1 MHRMYMGGWYKLFL
15 EDDLLVLL
23 LFTVELHAEL
33 VQVDVALTRG
43 QLFQP
48 LRKGWLGEVKRD

>member
-1 MHRMYMGGWYKLFL
+1 M
-15 EDDLLVLL
+15 LL

-48 LRKGWLGEVKRD
+48 LHKGRLGEVKGGSLAGG